1 MTLPN
6 LSAPSAAAGIGS
18 QINKVVRGFWNRRTP
33 WLDRFSIVLVG
44 VMVAMAVLGPL
55 FLQHDPYQ
63 ANSKEAL
70 LPPSPSHWMGTDDVG
85 RDVLSR
91 LVVGAGQTIFAAALI
106 VLLATVVGILVASIA
121 AVSTKWIDETIMRAC
136 DIFMSLPSLVLA
148 LGIAAALGSSMTSII
163 IAMVGA
169 LWPST
174 ARLARGIIRETMT
187 STYTEAARI
196 LGVSKPRLLLKH
208 VLPNSLD
215 AIYVHAS
222 MEVSGT
228 IVMMS
233 GLAFLG
239 VGAPPPSADWG
250 SMIAQGKDYITSA
263 WWVALFPGIGI
274 TLGAIAFGLL
284 GDAVRNYVDPTTRR
298 S

>member
-1 MTLPN
+1 VL
-6 LSAPSAAAGIGS
+6 L
-18 QINKVVRGFWNRRTP
+18 
-33 WLDRFSIVLVG
+33 IVLLIIS
-44 VMVAMAVLGPL
+44 AVFGPL
-55 FLQHDPYQ
+55 FVPYDPYL
-63 ANSKEAL
+63 ADSKTAL
-70 LPPSPSHWMGTDDVG
+70 LPPSLQHLMGTDDVG

-91 LVVGAGQTIFAAALI
+91 LLAGTGQTLFAAVLI
-106 VLLATVVGILVASIA
+106 VLVATLVGVFVASVA
-121 AVSTKWIDETIMRAC
+121 ALVPRWMDEAIMRAC

-148 LGIAAALGSSMTSII
+148 LGIAAALGPSMTSII
-163 IAMVGA
+163 VAMVAA

-174 ARLARGIIRETMT
+174 ARLARGIIRETMVGT
-187 STYTEAARI
+187 FTEAARVI
-196 LGVSKPRLLLKH
+196 GVSRTRLMLRH

-215 AIYVHAS
+215 AIYIHAS

-233 GLAFLG
+233 GLAYLG

-263 WWVALFPGIGI
+263 WWVALFPGLAI
-274 TLGAIAFGLL
+274 TIGAIAFGLL
-284 GDAVRNYVDPTTRR
+284 GDAIRSFVDPASRR